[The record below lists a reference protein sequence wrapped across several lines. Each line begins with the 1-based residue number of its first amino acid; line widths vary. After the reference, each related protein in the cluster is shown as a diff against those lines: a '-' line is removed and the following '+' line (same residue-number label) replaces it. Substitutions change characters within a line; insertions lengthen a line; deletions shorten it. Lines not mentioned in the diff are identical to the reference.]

1 MFEGWIKMHRK
12 TLDSDMFRNLTATQR
27 DVFTVLLMLAN
38 HKEKTWEWG
47 GQLFS
52 LKPGQLITSLESL
65 KKYCAKDTT
74 IQNIRT
80 ALRKL
85 EKWGFLTNKST
96 KTGRLITICNWG
108 IYQGDDTS
116 ANKQSNK
123 QLTNNQQTTNKQLTT
138 NKNDKNEKNEENNNN
153 YILKD
158 IVCDTAEVSPTPSDK
173 IVALKNKNPNTPY
186 SQIVELYN
194 DTCGAAFGMVT
205 SLSVQR
211 KKHLKILFRDLNH
224 DLDTIRHLF
233 IKAKESD
240 FLRGHNKRSWRATF
254 DWLIKIN
261 NAVKVLD
268 GNYDNKHTGGELEAV
283 FARFLAKE
291 N

>member
-1 MFEGWIKMHRK
+1 MEGWIKLHRK
-12 TLDSDMFRNLTATQR
+12 IVDNDVFKSLNSKQR
-27 DVFTVLLMLAN
+27 DVMMMCLILAS
-38 HKEKTWEWG
+38 HKEKEWYWNG
-47 GQLFS
+47 KFYKI
-52 LKPGQLITSLESL
+52 KPGQFVTSLDSIRR
-65 KKYCAKDTT
+65 YCSKDVTNRT
-74 IQNIRT
+74 IRT
-80 ALRKL
+80 TLEIL
-85 EKWGFLTNKST
+85 EKAGFLTNEST
-96 KTGRLITICNWG
+96 NRGRLITICNWEK
-108 IYQGDDTS
+108 YQSKEDESDKQNENHNGRQTDRQTDNQTVTYQEER
-116 ANKQSNK
+116 NKEYK
-123 QLTNNQQTTNKQLTT
+123 
-138 NKNDKNEKNEENNNN
+138 NNNN

-205 SLSVQR
+205 SLSIQR

>member
-1 MFEGWIKMHRK
+1 MFEGWVKMHRK
-12 TLDSDMFRNLTATQR
+12 IQ
-27 DVFTVLLMLAN
+27 
-38 HKEKTWEWG
+38 EWG
-47 GQLFS
+47 WYKDGNTFRVFIHLLLNAAIEDGYYMGYEVKRGQVIIGRKALS
-52 LKPGQLITSLESL
+52 DQLNLSER
-65 KKYCAKDTT
+65 
-74 IQNIRT
+74 QVRT
-80 ALRKL
+80 ALNHL
-85 EKWGFLTNKST
+85 KST
-96 KTGRLITICNWG
+96 NEITI
-108 IYQGDDTS
+108 
-116 ANKQSNK
+116 K
-123 QLTNNQQTTNKQLTT
+123 TTNKFSIVTINNFGKYQDRLSDSDQQNDQQNDQQVTSNRPASDQQPTT
-138 NKNDKNEKNEENNNN
+138 YKEYKNKECKNNNN

>member
-1 MFEGWIKMHRK
+1 MEGWIKIHRK
-12 TLDSDMFRNLTATQR
+12 IQ
-27 DVFTVLLMLAN
+27 
-38 HKEKTWEWG
+38 EWG
-47 GQLFS
+47 WYKDGNTFRVFIHLLLNASLTDKHYMGYPIKRGDVVIGRKALASQLDLS
-52 LKPGQLITSLESL
+52 EMQ
-65 KKYCAKDTT
+65 
-74 IQNIRT
+74 IRT
-80 ALRKL
+80 ALNKL
-85 EKWGFLTNKST
+85 KSTSEITIKTTNKFSVVT
-96 KTGRLITICNWG
+96 INNFDKYQSFDVSNNQQDNQQDNQQIT
-108 IYQGDDTS
+108 
-116 ANKQSNK
+116 NKQP
-123 QLTNNQQTTNKQLTT
+123 TNNQQITTSKES
-138 NKNDKNEKNEENNNN
+138 KESKECKNNNN

-205 SLSVQR
+205 SLSIQR